1 MADDIAAHGLLQN
14 LVAYEDEGLFY
25 VFAGGRRYRGLKELA
40 KRKRIKNSDT
50 FPVEVRTKEEAIELS
65 LAENFQREDMHP
77 ADSIRAFA
85 ALRDTAMDAEEIAA
99 RFGQAVRSEEHTSEL
114 QSLMRISYAVFCL
127 KKKHNRHANNTH

>member
-1 MADDIAAHGLLQN
+1 MADDIAAHGLVQN

-50 FPVEVRTKEEAIELS
+50 FPVAVRAKEEAIELS

-85 ALRDTAMDAEEIAA
+85 ALRDTGMDAAEIA
-99 RFGQAVRSEEHTSEL
+99 RSDEQTSD
-114 QSLMRISYAVFCL
+114 L
-127 KKKHNRHANNTH
+127 KSQMLIPSVV